1 MVVAV
6 QKTVESSL
14 MNTERFIESMR
25 VLCADEERLREL
37 RLRIPSNE
45 LVPAILATTWSPA
58 SWWFRAEQPTARA
71 L

>member
-45 LVPAILATTWSPA
+45 LVPAILATLDDLESSQLVVPG
-58 SWWFRAEQPTARA
+58 RAADS
-71 L
+71 